1 MLSLD
6 ITSCLFWRR
15 IRMVRSWACESSFS
29 SKERLQIDFLYKLPL
44 MTILTVPPD
53 CLLCLKNITLLYKDI
68 FYKTI
73 EAEIYEI
80 LRINPRLR
88 FWKGYNLCWKS
99 VNTIQFFYGR
109 CPWSIRVQ
117 IHGWRH
123 AKLVFFVLFNM
134 ARGFENVCEIQFRIK
149 ASEILEKSSTRGNY
163 NRKKNGEKGTKKLLS
178 TLECLNYK
186 KSSQLDSCHRVSSL
200 WDIRRFAKCFRHY
213 SALSKKRRW
222 KTFRTNCIQLR

>member
-1 MLSLD
+1 MLK
-6 ITSCLFWRR
+6 IC
-15 IRMVRSWACESSFS
+15 
-29 SKERLQIDFLYKLPL
+29 KY
-44 MTILTVPPD
+44 
-53 CLLCLKNITLLYKDI
+53 
-68 FYKTI
+68 
-73 EAEIYEI
+73 
-80 LRINPRLR
+80 
-88 FWKGYNLCWKS
+88 
-99 VNTIQFFYGR
+99 NTIFYGR

-163 NRKKNGEKGTKKLLS
+163 NRNKNGEKGTKKLLS

-186 KSSQLDSCHRVSSL
+186 KSSQQLPSCFIAMRDSPFC
-200 WDIRRFAKCFRHY
+200 KCFRHH

-222 KTFRTNCIQLR
+222 KTFQRNCMQLR